1 MNMGNMVISLDC
13 GTEVIIE
20 HKDNKY
26 QLFEVVEYIENHDT
40 PWSKGMSLRPLGEE
54 HKDINQALGELL
66 YFALNEYETLALNE
80 MSEVVKTTMNKIEEW
95 FKLHSE
101 YLANLEKGVM

>member
-26 QLFEVVEYIENHDT
+26 QLFEVVEYIENYDT
-40 PWSKGMSLRPLGEE
+40 PWSKGMSVRPLGEE

-80 MSEVVKTTMNKIEEW
+80 MSEVVKATMNKIEEW